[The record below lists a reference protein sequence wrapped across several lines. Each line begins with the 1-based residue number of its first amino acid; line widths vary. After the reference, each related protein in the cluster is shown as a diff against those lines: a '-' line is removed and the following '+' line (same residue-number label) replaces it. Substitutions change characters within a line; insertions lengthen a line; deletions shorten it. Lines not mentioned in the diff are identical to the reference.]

1 MPRWIIEKDYI
12 DGTAPRDLAGREA
25 PEYPHYA
32 PTTGTLKPGNVTPAI
47 VRMIAPGAAVEAIT
61 DETHPLRFIVAD
73 DDGNVYFEGRAMDHV
88 FGPLDFVGESYGCT
102 MIAYLDN
109 RTGKWELL

>member
-12 DGTAPRDLAGREA
+12 DGTAPRDLVGREA

-32 PTTGTLKPGNVTPAI
+32 PTTGTLKPGNVTPLI
-47 VRMIAPGAAVEAIT
+47 VRTPILTQEDAPVT
-61 DETHPLRFIVAD
+61 DESHPYRFIVAD
-73 DDGNVYFEGRAMDHV
+73 DDGNVYFEGRASDHV